1 MGSVTLIT
9 RDPEAPADFARGI
22 PREKGD
28 WNNNGGRLMNMG
40 KKILSSVNLRVS
52 EPSCKEPMMD
62 TKVMLVFNHQNRLF
76 QTQANSVES

>member
-22 PREKGD
+22 PSEKGKLEQQWRKTD
-28 WNNNGGRLMNMG
+28 EYG

-62 TKVMLVFNHQNRLF
+62 MKVTLVFNHRNRLF
-76 QTQANSVES
+76 QTQTNSVES